1 MASLKSRTLA
11 AETRTFPAK
20 GRTMPPNEKTSFL
33 RQRTADWLTGH
44 YGRHAA
50 KRLQDD
56 FEIGGR
62 SAEYALAG
70 DISPPLFQRVLAEFG
85 RPLAEFL
92 FAPARHSDTA
102 FLDIADDTVHDARAS
117 VSAIGHAVGLLAGGR
132 VRSGGALHH
141 PAGGRPGCE
150 GRVRDSLCDGDQHD
164 GAGLSLA
171 RHSVAGLGRFT
182 TRIIECAAIPDEA
195 ATDQHRSLL
204 NIIAQTSGEFTNGIA
219 DDMRATGLD
228 RRSWLY
234 RAEPAFPVLHVG
246 ADIPIV
252 SADDHGRILGR
263 PLREQPLA
271 PTFLDTIMRQFDEV
285 IRLGRPGLHRIAAT
299 FGAETIIYDRVT
311 NHFPGSDLFMS
322 CCLPVAA

>member
-1 MASLKSRTLA
+1 
-11 AETRTFPAK
+11 
-20 GRTMPPNEKTSFL
+20 MPPNERTSFL
-33 RQRTADWLTGH
+33 RRRTADWLAGH

-117 VSAIGHAVGLLAGGR
+117 VTAIGTAVGMFVSGGR
-132 VRSGGALHH
+132 VHSGGALHH
-141 PAGGRPGCE
+141 PAGDRPRCDD
-150 GRVRDSLCDGDQHD
+150 RDRDPLCDGHRHD

-182 TRIIECAAIPDEA
+182 TRILECAAIPAEA

-204 NIIAQTSGEFTNGIA
+204 NAIAQTSGEFTDSVA
-219 DDMRATGLD
+219 ADMRATGLD
-228 RRSWLY
+228 RRTWLY
-234 RAEPAFPVLHVG
+234 RAEPVYPVLHVG
-246 ADIPIV
+246 EDIPIV
-252 SADDHGRILGR
+252 SVVDRERILFR

-271 PTFLDTIMRQFDEV
+271 PTFLSTILGQFDEV
-285 IRLGRPGLHRIAAT
+285 IRHSRPTLHRITAT
-299 FGAETIIYDRVT
+299 FGGEPITYDRLT